1 MTAPVTTFAPPP
13 PPAPA
18 GAPPPVSPGGRTAV
32 RVLIVV
38 AAAALVV
45 GCVLSLGTVAW
56 GLSSFRVIAD
66 AKTLP
71 AGMKSL
77 IIDTGQIPAAVRITA
92 DRNAREPRV
101 TMRLINSNRGGEH
114 GLVVTGDA
122 GATRL
127 TLAGERSSL
136 PDFGRA
142 GELNVTLPPDLA
154 RKLSVTT
161 QQETGVLLAQT
172 DLDQIVVHNTDADV
186 VLSAGARRI
195 EIHTQDGDVA
205 TREPIS
211 VTEAFVADGMDG
223 NVTVDF
229 KDAAP
234 RTVEVVTRDGD
245 VALAMPT
252 TGPYLVHAQSGDSTR
267 VRVPET
273 TEASRAVAEVTARS
287 DNGAVTISTLG
298 TRPMRR

>member
-1 MTAPVTTFAPPP
+1 MTTIAPP

-18 GAPPPVSPGGRTAV
+18 AAPPPLSPGGRTAV
-32 RVLIVV
+32 RVLVVV
-38 AAAALVV
+38 AAAALVA

-66 AKTLP
+66 AKSLP

-77 IIDTGQIPAAVRITA
+77 IIDTGEIPAAVRITA
-92 DRNAREPRV
+92 DRDAREPRV
-101 TMRLINSNRGGEH
+101 TMRLINSNRAGEH
-114 GLVVTGDA
+114 SLVVTDDA

-127 TLAGERSSL
+127 TLVGERSSL

-172 DLDQIVVHNTDADV
+172 DLDQIVVHNTDGDV
-186 VLSAGARRI
+186 VLSGGARRI
-195 EIHTQDGDVA
+195 EIHTQDGDVVA
-205 TREPIS
+205 REPIS
-211 VTEAFVADGMDG
+211 VTEAFVAEVVDG

-234 RTVEVVTRDGD
+234 RTVDVVTRDGD
-245 VALAMPT
+245 VALSLPSN
-252 TGPYLVHAQSGDSTR
+252 GPYLVHAQSGDSTR

-273 TEASRAVAEVTARS
+273 SDPGRAIAEVTARS
-287 DNGAVTISTLG
+287 DDGAVTISTLG
-298 TRPMRR
+298 TRSRHR